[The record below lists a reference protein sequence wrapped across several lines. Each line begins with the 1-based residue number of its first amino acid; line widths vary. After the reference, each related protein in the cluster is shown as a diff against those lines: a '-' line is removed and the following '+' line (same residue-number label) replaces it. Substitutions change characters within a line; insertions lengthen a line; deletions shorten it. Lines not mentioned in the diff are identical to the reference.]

1 MQGSGK
7 THLTK
12 LFILNALK
20 EVRDN
25 PHAKLIVYEPK
36 REFFAWLSS
45 LGLGVPIHYF
55 LPSDERSVT
64 LDFMR
69 DYPSDQDS
77 QTLAHAFYPK
87 REQEHQE
94 FWGDSLRTIY
104 AQTCDAIKRTLGRFD
119 LRLMCL
125 VLEDEELTR
134 KVLNQ
139 DPYLVQARVLT
150 KRGQGYGNE
159 TGESIQK
166 TIHSRIAEMK
176 VLAAQLE
183 RARCENRGGSPFSLR
198 DFIEQPRMGV
208 LAVSRDS
215 TYRLVQDPMN
225 GVLFW
230 RLIQLLDAEQYDSR
244 RKVFIVLDEFPIL
257 AGDQPCPGIHD
268 LFTRL
273 RSRGVT
279 VLIAYQSHETLKRVY
294 GNATANIVGLCANVI
309 YMRQGDVDS
318 AKYAADDLGWERGWE
333 TRPSWQHGPHGS
345 TVTMQE
351 QWYDRPI
358 FTHTDLQRKLLL
370 ARPEHGVW
378 GKALSAELECKADG
392 TLISRDKDG
401 TPKDYPTVSVEPWGF
416 NYTAQEIDKI
426 PKQPKDIPEYV
437 KRDPRFKDD
446 AAEYFERIKETQRIE
461 PLSDAERRAL
471 LAVREATLEDIIG

>member
-55 LPSDERSVT
+55 LPSDERSVA

-134 KVLNQ
+134 KVLDQ

-208 LAVSRDS
+208 LAVSRDA

-279 VLIAYQSHETLKRVY
+279 VLIAYQAHETLKRVY
-294 GNATANIVGLCANVI
+294 GDATANIVGLCANVI
-309 YMRQGDVDS
+309 YLRQADVDS

-333 TRPSWQHGPHGS
+333 TRPSWQHGGPHGS
-345 TVTMQE
+345 IVTMHE

-358 FTHTDLQRKLLL
+358 FSHTELQRTLAGTKGSRGVGEGPYGGACMRRRGQADFKGQRRNPEGLPDGVGGTVGLQL
-370 ARPEHGVW
+370 PARGNRQDSQATGRHPGVREARPEV
-378 GKALSAELECKADG
+378 
-392 TLISRDKDG
+392 
-401 TPKDYPTVSVEPWGF
+401 
-416 NYTAQEIDKI
+416 
-426 PKQPKDIPEYV
+426 
-437 KRDPRFKDD
+437 
-446 AAEYFERIKETQRIE
+446 
-461 PLSDAERRAL
+461 
-471 LAVREATLEDIIG
+471 